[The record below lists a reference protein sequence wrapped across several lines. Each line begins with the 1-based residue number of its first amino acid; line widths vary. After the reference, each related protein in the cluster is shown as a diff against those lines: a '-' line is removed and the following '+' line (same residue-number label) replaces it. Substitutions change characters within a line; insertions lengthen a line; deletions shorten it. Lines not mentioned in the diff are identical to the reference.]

1 MESVTIK
8 RKDGGNMK
16 EITTGSLIDD
26 TWNGSYIV
34 TEVNDDSIRYALASV
49 DDDNEKVL
57 KVYGFEEIMSTDDFQ
72 ENDNWKVVERNARE
86 KYTIEYGI

>member
-1 MESVTIK
+1 
-8 RKDGGNMK
+8 MK
-16 EITTGSLIDD
+16 EIKTGSLIDD

-34 TEVNDDSIRYALASV
+34 TDINNDTIRYALASV

-57 KVYGFEEIMSTDDFQ
+57 KVYGFEEIMSADDFQ
-72 ENDNWKVVERNARE
+72 KNEKWKVVERNARE

>member
-1 MESVTIK
+1 
-8 RKDGGNMK
+8 MK
-16 EITTGSLIDD
+16 EIKTGSLIDD

-34 TEVNDDSIRYALASV
+34 TDINNDTIRYALASV

-57 KVYGFEEIMSTDDFQ
+57 KVYGFEEIMSADDFQ
-72 ENDNWKVVERNARE
+72 KNENWKVVERNARE